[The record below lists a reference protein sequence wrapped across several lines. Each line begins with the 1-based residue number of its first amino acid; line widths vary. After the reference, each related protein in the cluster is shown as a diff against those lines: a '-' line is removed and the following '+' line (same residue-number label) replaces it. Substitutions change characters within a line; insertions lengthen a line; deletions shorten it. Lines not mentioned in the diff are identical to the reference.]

1 MHCNVHKNKNALYNL
16 FLLITYAHAHSQP
29 NRSEFIL
36 LQIKL
41 MFIQSRNVEVLMFG
55 SIAAKTFKTVRI
67 TQAAAPVLL
76 VK

>member
-1 MHCNVHKNKNALYNL
+1 MEFPHVHKNKNALNNL

-29 NRSEFIL
+29 DRSEL

-67 TQAAAPVLL
+67 TQAAAPLLL